1 MSVDVVRIIET
12 KKNNS
17 KGYIYN
23 SSDLEKINLNPGD
36 IYFFVNKDRGF
47 KQWDGTTWDPTTPD
61 TWWER
66 VRWNEESFICN
77 SGWRIRDYYLGGWG
91 PYEEIKNRGIPDDCS
106 PETRTELE
114 SEGYNHT
121 WVLLSELEEI
131 GKKEEEHFKER
142 LREIAEKEIIS
153 QRLDRIEKLIK
164 GDKEIPAIEE
174 LYPDEGLDSVIEEE
188 MDNLRCLD
196 YEISKISLLA
206 KEFAGEWKSENIR
219 VNYYFS

>member
-23 SSDLEKINLNPGD
+23 SSDLEKIRPNPGD

-47 KQWDGTTWDPTTPD
+47 KEWNGTAWNPIVPK

-66 VRWNEESFICN
+66 VRWNEESYICN
-77 SGWRIRDYYLGGWG
+77 SGWRIRDHYLGSWG
-91 PYEEIKNRGIPDDCS
+91 PYDEIKNRGIPDDCM
-106 PETRTELE
+106 PETREMLE

-131 GKKEEEHFKER
+131 EKKEEEIFKRKIKEVT
-142 LREIAEKEIIS
+142 EKEIIF

-164 GDKEIPAIEE
+164 GDKNIPKIEE
-174 LYPDEGLDSVIEEE
+174 IYPDEGIDSVIEEE
-188 MDNLRCLD
+188 MDNVRCLD
-196 YEISKISLLA
+196 NEIATIKLLSE
-206 KEFAGEWKSENIR
+206 EFAREWKNENIR
-219 VNYYFS
+219 INYYFV